1 MDEIKRFLKT
11 TPDSL
16 FWLWSHTFWKPPR
29 GEQEHWV
36 SQACC
41 KGKMPAMESLGL
53 FWRLQNIQA
62 SNGFGWCTGSK
73 GNEGTK
79 IWALEGVIKN
89 VTATVMN
96 LKFGTCLRCLMKWKD
111 FISVV
116 PLRMGLLISG
126 VEGLWDLTWGC
137 KAGNQPCHDKFCR
150 VQYVTVVIL
159 RRILQHQF
167 FWPPLHKFLYL
178 QDLSMPELCLSSP
191 CPCSEL
197 IRAWLCYQLRDSQ
210 CSDTAWDT
218 SPWSSPPTH
227 SWLKVN
233 TCRAP

>member
-41 KGKMPAMESLGL
+41 NGKMPAMESLGL

-137 KAGNQPCHDKFCR
+137 KAGNQHCHDKFCR

-167 FWPPLHKFLYL
+167 FLTT
-178 QDLSMPELCLSSP
+178 SS
-191 CPCSEL
+191 
-197 IRAWLCYQLRDSQ
+197 
-210 CSDTAWDT
+210 
-218 SPWSSPPTH
+218 
-227 SWLKVN
+227 
-233 TCRAP
+233 